1 MCNRGT
7 SSWECFCQIQINP
20 LRSAPVSLSSP
31 PHSDLIRDNI
41 WITER
46 ERNPDTTPGTDGG
59 GRALLPT
66 TGTPVKRYSIFSINI
81 FQLSN
86 NLSFLKYVFWKFWL
100 FMNYFMKIN
109 HKGHQLQAQHYC
121 GKFIVS
127 VFPLYYVKT
136 TARQWTRKWL

>member
-66 TGTPVKRYSIFSINI
+66 TGTPVKRYSIFSHKYISTFKQPFFSEI
-81 FQLSN
+81 C
-86 NLSFLKYVFWKFWL
+86 FLKILTFYEL
-100 FMNYFMKIN
+100 FYEN
-109 HKGHQLQAQHYC
+109 
-121 GKFIVS
+121 
-127 VFPLYYVKT
+127 
-136 TARQWTRKWL
+136 